1 MRGFVAVLERELVE
15 RRLLAVVALVAGL
28 LPFLV
33 PFVSNARHL
42 DPAELRSGA
51 ALAFG
56 MTFTVIVAIVLG
68 ASVLA
73 GDLAERRLGFYFSRP
88 LPGWAVWAGK
98 MAATALLTLGG
109 GLLVLLPASLA
120 GGIGL
125 GSILPGKAV
134 PSDLFSLGLFW
145 VAAALFLILASHAVS
160 VMVRARSP
168 WLAVDLA
175 AAAVVGLLLWDARVD
190 LLFAGALPFSP
201 TPWDGLAAA
210 LVFLGL
216 AVAGAAQVM
225 RGRTDLR
232 RGHRV
237 LSLTLWGLLL
247 LVAAAGQG
255 LSRWMLDVSP
265 EDLEQV
271 TEVSSSP
278 RGSWAAFSGPAR
290 HRGEYRPRFLLDTAS
305 GRFFRTGGWWTL
317 FSEDGGRAVWTEPS
331 WRSLRSPDRSPDRS
345 PELVLY
351 HLDLRDPKAAPAATS
366 IMFQEPFFGL
376 ALSPGGERVAS
387 IRGKRLL
394 VEDLD
399 REKIL
404 ASIPLPEIP
413 GVLWP
418 DGFLRFLDSGH
429 VLLLVRRPLREGLA
443 QRVEGGFEVLAAVAD
458 LSPGSSLQVRSLG
471 KVPGYPNLSLSPDGG
486 RLFIHG
492 GRQGISRLLDVRTG
506 REIASLTPGQ
516 ETLWTSS
523 PRFLADGRI
532 VFRKSRQE
540 LQVFSP
546 GLVPERTFRFE
557 GVLASEIGSQP
568 APGRLVVATAKPG
581 GRASFNDPSPWQI
594 LLLDLATGE
603 VRNLATGLL
612 PAEGPNRGPASVGSR
627 LFRDGQGGL
636 VSLDPAT
643 GKTRIFVPGSRR
655 S

>member
-33 PFVSNARHL
+33 PFVSNVRHL
-42 DPAELRSGA
+42 DPADVRSGS

-56 MTFTVIVAIVLG
+56 LTFTVVAAVVLG
-68 ASVLA
+68 ASVIA

-88 LPGWAVWAGK
+88 LSGGAVWAGK
-98 MAATALLTLGG
+98 MAAAALLTLGG

-120 GGIGL
+120 GGIDLEG
-125 GSILPGKAV
+125 ILPGKALRA
-134 PSDLFSLGLFW
+134 DLFSLGISW
-145 VAAALFLILASHAVS
+145 VVSALFLILASHAVS

-168 WLAVDLA
+168 WLAVDLVA
-175 AAAVVGLLLWDARVD
+175 AVVVGLLLWDARVG
-190 LLFAGALPFSP
+190 LLFAGALPFHP
-201 TPWDGLAAA
+201 TSWDALAAA

-225 RGRTDLR
+225 RGRTDPY

-237 LSLTLWGLLL
+237 LSITLWGLLL

-255 LSRWMLDVSP
+255 LSRWMLGVSP

-278 RGSWAAFSGPAR
+278 RGSWVAFSGPAR
-290 HRGEYRPRFLLDTAS
+290 NRGKYRPHFLLDTAS
-305 GRFFRTGGWWTL
+305 GRSFRTGGPWLL
-317 FSEDGGRAVWTEPS
+317 FSADGGRAVWTEPS
-331 WRSLRSPDRSPDRS
+331 GRSLRS

-351 HLDLRDPKAAPAATS
+351 RLDLRDPKAAPVATS
-366 IMFQEPFFGL
+366 ITFQEPFFNL
-376 ALSPGGERVAS
+376 ALSPGGERLAS
-387 IRGKRLL
+387 IRGGRLL

-404 ASIPLPEIP
+404 ASVQLPEIP
-413 GVLWP
+413 GVLWQ

-429 VLLLVRRPLREGLA
+429 VLLLQRRLLREGPALG
-443 QRVEGGFEVLAAVAD
+443 VEGGFEVLVAVAD
-458 LSPGSSLQVRSLG
+458 LAPGSSLQVRSLG
-471 KVPGYPNLSLSPDGG
+471 ADPGYPNLSLSPDGG

-492 GRQGISRLLDVRTG
+492 GREGFSRLLDVRTG
-506 REIASLTPGQ
+506 REIASLTPGP

-546 GLVPERTFRFE
+546 DLVLERTFRFE
-557 GVLASEIGSQP
+557 GALASEIGSQP
-568 APGRLVVATAKPG
+568 ALGRLIVATAKPG
-581 GRASFNDPSPWQI
+581 RATFSDPSPWQI
-594 LLLDLATGE
+594 LLLDLETGE
-603 VRNLATGLL
+603 VRTLASGLL
-612 PAEGPNRGPASVGSR
+612 PVEGPNRGPASIGSR
-627 LFRDGQGGL
+627 LFRNRQGGL

-643 GKTRIFVPGSRR
+643 GKTRVIVPGSRP